1 VVCDDKNFYPN
12 SKSKIVLGAFCNNNY
27 ALDATAYV
35 SNAVNLDNTWQ
46 YYVKFPL
53 SNLAPVSAGK
63 RAVVRLFGYYEGV
76 TLTVAA
82 NAVNDNR

>member
-1 VVCDDKNFYPN
+1 MLIY
-12 SKSKIVLGAFCNNNY
+12 LGIYCNNNY

-35 SNAVNLDNTWQ
+35 LNSNNADNTWQ

-53 SNLAPVSAGK
+53 SNLAPVTSGH
-63 RAVVRLFGYYEGV
+63 RAVVRLFGYYEGT

-82 NAVNDNR
+82 NSVNDNS